1 MNKVGKKIE
10 ILIKRGVRVDEKDN
24 SGFTALHYTSEH
36 PYNDAIIALLKCGAN
51 VNEQNKKGLAAIHF
65 ASKMKYEGT
74 MRVLLENGSD
84 VDVDK
89 RDDGG
94 LTALHHASMYGDTE
108 AMELLLEF
116 QADADKKDNDGFTA
130 LHHASEDGM
139 IIGMSLLLE
148 VTVNVDEKDKK
159 GFTAVEELLSQGAS
173 VNYMAEGGST
183 PLHAACIR
191 GYENI
196 VEVLESKKTEERR
209 PMKERPRTKR
219 PKINMLR
226 ENANV
231 VAPLVT
237 EKLVGLICP
246 REGGGRSTNK
256 SLLIMTTVRRSCR
269 KKRQLIYTYTASH
282 IPHTRAGNTL
292 YDANQLLLIVYNI
305 TQPLCAVFRSQASI
319 WKTR

>member
-1 MNKVGKKIE
+1 MDTIDLWVRSKLEQIDQSKKQEQLFQNNLYLCMSLIEAAGVGDIRKIN
-10 ILIKRGVRVDEKDN
+10 L
-24 SGFTALHYTSEH
+24 
-36 PYNDAIIALLKCGAN
+36 LLKEEMDN
-51 VNEQNKKGLAAIHF
+51 
-65 ASKMKYEGT
+65 
-74 MRVLLENGSD
+74 LLYRACARGYKS
-84 VDVDK
+84 
-89 RDDGG
+89 
-94 LTALHHASMYGDTE
+94 
-108 AMELLLEF
+108 
-116 QADADKKDNDGFTA
+116 
-130 LHHASEDGM
+130 
-139 IIGMSLLLE
+139 
-148 VTVNVDEKDKK
+148 
-159 GFTAVEELLSQGAS
+159 AVEELLSQGAS